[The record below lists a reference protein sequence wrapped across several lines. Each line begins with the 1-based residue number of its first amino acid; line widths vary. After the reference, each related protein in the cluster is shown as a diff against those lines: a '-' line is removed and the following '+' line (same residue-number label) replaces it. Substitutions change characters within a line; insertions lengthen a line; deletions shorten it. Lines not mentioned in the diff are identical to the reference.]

1 MRPLIS
7 DCNSIGCVFDVLNAG
22 EASLVCY
29 VCEQARY
36 DALLWASMHHCLST
50 LPRAQNLQQIDHFAQ
65 ACGSGLSGS
74 VCAECRAENL
84 HGLITCYDHVWSDA
98 QQAASP
104 MT

>member
-7 DCNSIGCVFDVLNAG
+7 DCNPIGCVFDVLNAG

-36 DALLWASMHHCLST
+36 DALLRTSMHHCLST

-65 ACGSGLSGS
+65 ACGPGLSDK
-74 VCAECRAENL
+74 VCAECRAEICT
-84 HGLITCYDHVWSDA
+84 GL
-98 QQAASP
+98 
-104 MT
+104 